1 MRQRHFHVRKLL
13 SVYNTNNLTELLR
26 HWRGPAVSYWRYQ
39 QTWSHTE
46 EIGKDGALQNK
57 GYTIP
62 YLLWRL
68 VKRFPESCCEFVSV
82 FLRALKN
89 VICHRVNP
97 GCLVTFCGE
106 CSLLGCSLPGVK
118 YDRNEVLLI
127 VIEKDSYCLWP
138 VLVIREA
145 KFVGQKAAGDSK
157 LSLRLTKLWVTSATS
172 AILSDLFGENWYYNY
187 WSQWGLM
194 CNLRHSSAGCIIM
207 DGLGRPAG
215 SASAPYPEN
224 AGD

>member
-1 MRQRHFHVRKLL
+1 MLP
-13 SVYNTNNLTELLR
+13 S
-26 HWRGPAVSYWRYQ
+26 
-39 QTWSHTE
+39 
-46 EIGKDGALQNK
+46 K
-57 GYTIP
+57 GYVIP

-68 VKRFPESCCEFVSV
+68 VKGFPESCCEFVSV

-97 GCLVTFCGE
+97 GCLVTFCRE

-157 LSLRLTKLWVTSATS
+157 LSLRLTKL
-172 AILSDLFGENWYYNY
+172 
-187 WSQWGLM
+187 
-194 CNLRHSSAGCIIM
+194 
-207 DGLGRPAG
+207 
-215 SASAPYPEN
+215 
-224 AGD
+224 